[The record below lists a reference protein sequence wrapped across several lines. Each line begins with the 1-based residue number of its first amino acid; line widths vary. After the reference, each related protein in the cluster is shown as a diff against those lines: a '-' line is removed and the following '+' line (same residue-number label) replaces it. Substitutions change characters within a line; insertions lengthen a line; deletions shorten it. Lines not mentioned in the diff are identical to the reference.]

1 MEHCARKDASIRS
14 PTGIRAGLGEHLALM
29 ERHDKIPIGDRGG
42 FGACSSM
49 EAHLKHLRLVLEVM
63 RDHTLYA
70 KLSKYVFG
78 ITQVEYLGHIISNAW
93 VATNPNK
100 IKVVLELPIP
110 TSVKQLRGFLGL
122 TGYYRKFV
130 KGYAAIAQPLTGLL
144 KKSAFKWTD

>member
-1 MEHCARKDASIRS
+1 
-14 PTGIRAGLGEHLALM
+14 
-29 ERHDKIPIGDRGG
+29 
-42 FGACSSM
+42 M

-70 KLSKYVFG
+70 KLSKYVFD

-100 IKVVLELPIP
+100 IKVVLEYSIP
-110 TSVKQLRGFLGL
+110 TSMKQLRGFLGL

-130 KGYAAIAQPLTGLL
+130 KGYAAIAQSLTGLL
-144 KKSAFKWTD
+144 KKSAFKWTEQATLAFKELQLWCNLQS